1 MLAVAGSVLGA
12 VTRDHRMRGDLRV
25 KSPAS
30 PADDGVML
38 SAARLLDR
46 GRLVL
51 GLVLVIPFGAV
62 IGMPSDRAKGGTPAQ
77 WRVDQTAAGLPAVN
91 ASGSTA
97 TPHEVLQRLS
107 GGTATQGNVGQD
119 FSGDDEFH
127 DGYVEVTTPLPAT
140 YIQGTSPDADL
151 AAVLRQSQAR
161 NSPVPPPPA
170 GNTAATALTANPN
183 IVFTRQSQRDDLA
196 SGALDPRLVDLLT
209 WIASRRRIT
218 ITSMKTDHSQ
228 FVAGTN
234 RVSAHKLGRAVD
246 IAVVNGQSCTGV
258 AYGECGRLYEEI
270 VNQLRGT
277 QFQPSQVI
285 YGYDP
290 WPSERWNFAMSNHRD
305 HIHIGY

>member
-1 MLAVAGSVLGA
+1 
-12 VTRDHRMRGDLRV
+12 
-25 KSPAS
+25 
-30 PADDGVML
+30 ML
-38 SAARLLDR
+38 SAARLVDR

-51 GLVLVIPFGAV
+51 GLLLVIPFGAV
-62 IGMPSDRAKGGTPAQ
+62 IAMPSDRADDSRPLQ
-77 WRVDQTAAGLPAVN
+77 WRVDQVAAATGPTS
-91 ASGSTA
+91 ASA
-97 TPHEVLQRLS
+97 TTPQEVLRTLA
-107 GGTATQGNVGQD
+107 GGGSPPGNVVANDASHEG
-119 FSGDDEFH
+119 
-127 DGYVEVTTPLPAT
+127 GYDEVTTPLPAT
-140 YIQGTSPDADL
+140 YIAGTSPDADL

-161 NSPVPPPPA
+161 NSPVPAPPT
-170 GNTAATALTANPN
+170 GNTAAAAAANNPN
-183 IVFTRQSQRDDLA
+183 IVFTRQSQKDDLA
-196 SGALDPRLVDLLT
+196 SGGVDPRLVDLLT

-258 AYGECGRLYEEI
+258 PNGECGRLYEEI

-290 WPSERWNFAMSNHRD
+290 WPTERWNFAMSNHRD